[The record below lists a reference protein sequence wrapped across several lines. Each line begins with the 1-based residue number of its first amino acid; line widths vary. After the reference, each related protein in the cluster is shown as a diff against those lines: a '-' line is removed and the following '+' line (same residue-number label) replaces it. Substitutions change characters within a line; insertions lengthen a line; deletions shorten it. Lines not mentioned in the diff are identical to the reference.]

1 MTYIVVY
8 ENVED
13 PDNTTVTISEK
24 IRDELLGTG
33 SSLSGI
39 EVGDVLTV
47 KQLLCCMMI
56 PSGNDAALALAD
68 FVGGG
73 DVQKFVDMMNEKSRG
88 ARLHQHAL
96 HESSRTA

>member
-8 ENVED
+8 ENVAD
-13 PDNTTVTISEK
+13 PDNTKVTIAEK

-39 EVGDVLTV
+39 QVGDVLSVTR
-47 KQLLCCMMI
+47 LLHCMMI

-73 DVQKFVDMMNEKSRG
+73 DVQKFVDMMN
-88 ARLHQHAL
+88 
-96 HESSRTA
+96 